1 MSGCELRLTVLAAL
15 YGVLDRIQHQ
25 KRMEGTILENIYQ
38 AFYSKTGLIRA

>member
-1 MSGCELRLTVLAAL
+1 MSGCELRLTVLAA